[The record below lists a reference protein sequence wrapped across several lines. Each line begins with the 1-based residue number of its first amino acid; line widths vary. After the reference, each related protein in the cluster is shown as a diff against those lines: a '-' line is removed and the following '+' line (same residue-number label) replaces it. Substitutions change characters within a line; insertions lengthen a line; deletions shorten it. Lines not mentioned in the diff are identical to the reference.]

1 MKKNNLKYYL
11 IYIYNKMSITE
22 TLQKNRPNL
31 SASSLK
37 TYSSVLR
44 NLQKYMK
51 GEGLEWFSENVT
63 SILDY
68 LKEKTAQTKKTSL
81 SALFVLTK
89 EQRYKDVMVQVM
101 KLVNE
106 TDKSQKKND
115 KQDKNWMSVKEIQ
128 DIYDPLLVKIKK
140 MLSNKSILNESTMM
154 EFLLVSFLGGVVKD
168 LPPRRSQDYTELKIR
183 NYDTKKDNY
192 YKANKFYFNVY
203 KTAKTYGLQSIEVP
217 KDLNVIL
224 KKWIKINT
232 NDYMLYSTNGNK
244 LSSPQVTRILNKVF
258 GKNVSSSML
267 RHIYLTDK
275 YKDIPALSKMQ
286 NLATDMGHSI
296 STAMEYIKR

>member
-1 MKKNNLKYYL
+1 ME
-11 IYIYNKMSITE
+11 ITE
-22 TLQKNRPNL
+22 ALKFNRPNL

-44 NLQKYMK
+44 NLQKNMK
-51 GEGLEWFSENVT
+51 GEGLEWFSNNDRD
-63 SILDY
+63 ILEY
-68 LKEKTAQTKKTSL
+68 LKDKTPQTKKTTL

-89 EQRYKDVMVQVM
+89 QQSFKDVMMTVM
-101 KLVNE
+101 KSVNDTNKE
-106 TDKSQKKND
+106 QKKNV
-115 KQDKNWMSVKEIQ
+115 KQEENWMSVTEIKEK
-128 DIYDPLLVKIKK
+128 YEPLLVKIKS

-192 YKANKFYFNVY
+192 YKSGKFYFNVY
-203 KTAKTYGLQSIEVP
+203 KTAKTYGLQVIDVP
-217 KDLNVIL
+217 KELDIIL

-244 LSSPQVTRILNKVF
+244 LTSPQVTRILNKVF
-258 GKNVSSSML
+258 DKNVSTSML
-267 RHIYLTDK
+267 RHIYLTNE

-286 NLATDMGHSI
+286 NIASEMGHSV

>member
-1 MKKNNLKYYL
+1 
-11 IYIYNKMSITE
+11 MSITE
-22 TLQKNRPNL
+22 TIQKNRPNL

-44 NLQKYMK
+44 NLQKNMK

-192 YKANKFYFNVY
+192 YKSGKFYFNVY
-203 KTAKTYGLQSIEVP
+203 KTAKSYGEQVIQVP
-217 KDLNVIL
+217 KELDVIL
-224 KKWIKINT
+224 KKWIKMNT

-244 LSSPQVTRILNKVF
+244 LSSPQISRILNKVF
-258 GKNVSSSML
+258 DKNVSTSML
-267 RHIYLTDK
+267 RHIYLTNI
-275 YKDIPALSKMQ
+275 YKDLPALEKMEELSSQ
-286 NLATDMGHSI
+286 MGHSLLQGL
-296 STAMEYIKR
+296 EYVKR

>member
-1 MKKNNLKYYL
+1 
-11 IYIYNKMSITE
+11 
-22 TLQKNRPNL
+22 
-31 SASSLK
+31 
-37 TYSSVLR
+37 
-44 NLQKYMK
+44 MK
-51 GEGLEWFSENVT
+51 GEGIEWFSNNDKD
-63 SILDY
+63 ILEY
-68 LKEKTAQTKKTSL
+68 LKDKTPQTKKTTL

-89 EQRYKDVMVQVM
+89 QQSFKDVMMTVM
-101 KLVNE
+101 KSVNDTNKE
-106 TDKSQKKND
+106 QKKNL
-115 KQDKNWMSVKEIQ
+115 KQEENWMSVTEIKEK
-128 DIYDPLLVKIKK
+128 YEPLLVKIKK

-192 YKANKFYFNVY
+192 YKAGKFYFNVY
-203 KTAKTYGLQSIEVP
+203 KTAKTYGLQVIDVP
-217 KDLNVIL
+217 KELDIIL

-244 LSSPQVTRILNKVF
+244 LTSPQVTRILNKVF
-258 GKNVSSSML
+258 DKNVSTSML
-267 RHIYLTDK
+267 RHIYLTNE

-286 NLATDMGHSI
+286 NIASEMGHSV

>member
-1 MKKNNLKYYL
+1 ME
-11 IYIYNKMSITE
+11 ITE

-44 NLQKYMK
+44 NLQKNMK
-51 GEGLEWFSENVT
+51 GEGLEWFSNNDRD
-63 SILDY
+63 ILEY
-68 LKEKTAQTKKTSL
+68 LKDKTPQTKKTTL

-89 EQRYKDVMVQVM
+89 QQSFKDVMMTVM
-101 KLVNE
+101 KSVNDTNKE
-106 TDKSQKKND
+106 QKKNL
-115 KQDKNWMSVKEIQ
+115 KQEENWMSVTEIKEK
-128 DIYDPLLVKIKK
+128 YEPLLVKIKK

-154 EFLLVSFLGGVVKD
+154 EFLLVSFLGGVVKE

-192 YKANKFYFNVY
+192 YKAGKFYFNVY
-203 KTAKTYGLQSIEVP
+203 KTAKTYGLQVIDVP
-217 KDLNVIL
+217 KELDIIL

-244 LSSPQVTRILNKVF
+244 LTSPQVTRILNKVF
-258 GKNVSSSML
+258 DKNVSTSML
-267 RHIYLTDK
+267 RHIYLTNE

-286 NLATDMGHSI
+286 NIANEMGHSI

>member
-1 MKKNNLKYYL
+1 ME
-11 IYIYNKMSITE
+11 ITE

-44 NLQKYMK
+44 NLQKNMK
-51 GEGLEWFSENVT
+51 GEGLEWFSNNDRD
-63 SILDY
+63 ILEY
-68 LKEKTAQTKKTSL
+68 LKDKTPQTKKTTL

-89 EQRYKDVMVQVM
+89 QQSFKDVMMTVM
-101 KLVNE
+101 KSVNDTNKE
-106 TDKSQKKND
+106 QKKNV
-115 KQDKNWMSVKEIQ
+115 KQEENWMSVTEIKEK
-128 DIYDPLLVKIKK
+128 YEPLLVKIKS

-154 EFLLVSFLGGVVKD
+154 EFLLVSFLGGVVKE

-192 YKANKFYFNVY
+192 YKAGKFYFNVY
-203 KTAKTYGLQSIEVP
+203 KTAKTYGLQVIDVP
-217 KDLNVIL
+217 KELDIIL

-244 LSSPQVTRILNKVF
+244 LTSPQVTRILNKVF
-258 GKNVSSSML
+258 DKNVSTSML
-267 RHIYLTDK
+267 RHIYLTNE

-286 NLATDMGHSI
+286 NIASEMGHSV

>member
-1 MKKNNLKYYL
+1 
-11 IYIYNKMSITE
+11 MSITE
-22 TLQKNRPNL
+22 SLKQNRPNL

-44 NLQKYMK
+44 NLQKNMK
-51 GEGLEWFSENVT
+51 GEGIEWFSNNDKD
-63 SILDY
+63 ILEY
-68 LKEKTAQTKKTSL
+68 LKDKTPQTKKTTL

-89 EQRYKDVMVQVM
+89 QQSFKDVMMTVM
-101 KLVNE
+101 KSVNDTNKE
-106 TDKSQKKND
+106 QKKNV
-115 KQDKNWMSVKEIQ
+115 KQEENWMSVTEIKEK
-128 DIYDPLLVKIKK
+128 YEPLLVKIKK

-192 YKANKFYFNVY
+192 YKAGKFYFNVY
-203 KTAKTYGLQSIEVP
+203 KTAKTYGLQVIDVP
-217 KDLNVIL
+217 KELDIIL

-244 LSSPQVTRILNKVF
+244 LTSPQVTRILNKVF
-258 GKNVSSSML
+258 DKNVSTSML
-267 RHIYLTDK
+267 RHIYLTNE

-286 NLATDMGHSI
+286 NIASEMAHSV

>member
-1 MKKNNLKYYL
+1 
-11 IYIYNKMSITE
+11 MSITE

-44 NLQKYMK
+44 NLQKNMK

-128 DIYDPLLVKIKK
+128 DIYDPLLVKAKS

-168 LPPRRSQDYTELKIR
+168 LAPRRSQDYSELKIR

-192 YKANKFYFNVY
+192 YKSGKFYFNVY
-203 KTAKTYGLQSIEVP
+203 KTAKSYGEQVIQVP
-217 KDLNVIL
+217 KELDVIL
-224 KKWIKINT
+224 KKWIKMNT

-244 LSSPQVTRILNKVF
+244 LSSPQISRILNKVF
-258 GKNVSSSML
+258 DKNVSTSML
-267 RHIYLTDK
+267 RHIYLTNI
-275 YKDIPALSKMQ
+275 YKDLPALEKMEELSSQ
-286 NLATDMGHSI
+286 MGHSLLQGL
-296 STAMEYIKR
+296 EYVKR

>member
-1 MKKNNLKYYL
+1 
-11 IYIYNKMSITE
+11 MSITE
-22 TLQKNRPNL
+22 AIQKNRPNL

-44 NLQKYMK
+44 NLQKNMK
-51 GEGLEWFSENVT
+51 GEGIEWFSENIT

-192 YKANKFYFNVY
+192 YKASKFYFNVY
-203 KTAKTYGLQSIEVP
+203 KTAKKYGLQIIDVP
-217 KDLNVIL
+217 KELDVIL

-232 NDYMLYSTNGNK
+232 NDYMLYSTNKNK
-244 LSSPQVTRILNKVF
+244 LSSPQISRILNKVF
-258 GKNVSSSML
+258 DKNVSTSML
-267 RHIYLTDK
+267 RHIYLTNI
-275 YKDIPALSKMQ
+275 YKDLPALEKMEELSSQ
-286 NLATDMGHSI
+286 MGHSLLQG
-296 STAMEYIKR
+296 MEYIKR

>member
-1 MKKNNLKYYL
+1 
-11 IYIYNKMSITE
+11 MSITE
-22 TLQKNRPNL
+22 SLKQNRPNL

-44 NLQKYMK
+44 NLQKNMK
-51 GEGLEWFSENVT
+51 GEGIEWFSNNDKD
-63 SILDY
+63 ILEY
-68 LKEKTAQTKKTSL
+68 LKDKTPQTKKTTL

-89 EQRYKDVMVQVM
+89 QQSFKDVMMTVM
-101 KLVNE
+101 KSVNDTNKE
-106 TDKSQKKND
+106 QKKNV
-115 KQDKNWMSVKEIQ
+115 KQEENWMSVTEIKEK
-128 DIYDPLLVKIKK
+128 YEPLLVKIKS

-192 YKANKFYFNVY
+192 YKSGKFYFNVY
-203 KTAKTYGLQSIEVP
+203 KTAKTYGLQVIDVP
-217 KDLNVIL
+217 KELDIIM

-244 LSSPQVTRILNKVF
+244 LTSPQVTRILNKVF
-258 GKNVSSSML
+258 DKNVSTSML
-267 RHIYLTDK
+267 RHIYLTNE

-286 NLATDMGHSI
+286 NIASEMGHSV

>member
-1 MKKNNLKYYL
+1 
-11 IYIYNKMSITE
+11 MSITE
-22 TLQKNRPNL
+22 SLKQNRPNL

-44 NLQKYMK
+44 NLQKNMK
-51 GEGLEWFSENVT
+51 GEGIEWFSNNDKD
-63 SILDY
+63 ILEY
-68 LKEKTAQTKKTSL
+68 LKDKTPQTKKTTL

-89 EQRYKDVMVQVM
+89 QQSFKDVMMTVM
-101 KLVNE
+101 KSVNDTNKE
-106 TDKSQKKND
+106 QKKNV
-115 KQDKNWMSVKEIQ
+115 KQEENWMSVTEIKEK
-128 DIYDPLLVKIKK
+128 YEPLLVKIKS

-192 YKANKFYFNVY
+192 YKSGKFYFNVY
-203 KTAKTYGLQSIEVP
+203 KTAKTYGLQVIDVP
-217 KDLNVIL
+217 KELDIIM

-244 LSSPQVTRILNKVF
+244 LTSPQVTRILNKVF
-258 GKNVSSSML
+258 DKNVSTSML
-267 RHIYLTDK
+267 RHIYLTNE

-286 NLATDMGHSI
+286 NIATEMAHSV

>member
-1 MKKNNLKYYL
+1 ME
-11 IYIYNKMSITE
+11 ITE
-22 TLQKNRPNL
+22 AIQKNRPNL

-44 NLQKYMK
+44 NLQKNMK
-51 GEGLEWFSENVT
+51 GEGLEWFSNNDRD
-63 SILDY
+63 ILEY
-68 LKEKTAQTKKTSL
+68 LKDKTPQTKKTTL

-89 EQRYKDVMVQVM
+89 QQSFKDVMMTVM
-101 KLVNE
+101 KSVNDTNKE
-106 TDKSQKKND
+106 QKKNV
-115 KQDKNWMSVKEIQ
+115 KQEENWMSVTEIKEK
-128 DIYDPLLVKIKK
+128 YEPLLVKIKS

-154 EFLLVSFLGGVVKD
+154 EFLLVSFLGGVVKE

-192 YKANKFYFNVY
+192 YKAGKFYFNVY
-203 KTAKTYGLQSIEVP
+203 KTAKTYGLQVIDVP
-217 KDLNVIL
+217 KELDIIL

-244 LSSPQVTRILNKVF
+244 LTSPQVTRILNKVF
-258 GKNVSSSML
+258 DKNVSTSML
-267 RHIYLTDK
+267 RHIYLTNE

-286 NLATDMGHSI
+286 NIASEMGHSV